1 MTGKKKSLMIDSIEK
16 AMEPTEQTTNL
27 SEIKNQSVSWPRL
40 EPEDIPTVF
49 INEKQIELTE
59 IEAFNVPSL
68 MDRFSWTRN
77 ELPSKGYFNAFHQ
90 DAFQSTR
97 KSNKWF
103 YALVNNVKIYI
114 SLGSKIKLKTI
125 EPSYSDSEL
134 DLADRNNNNVLIL
147 NGGIIEGES
156 LYINNLV
163 DFYNSLCKIEK
174 TLDLSKACVYSS
186 TLEIGSGYIKN
197 STIFS
202 SSIIGNHIS
211 INENECKESSINVKG
226 GITIL
231 KSNLNKFRFGN
242 WSKGGVSL
250 NINNVSIW
258 DFNINARSPGV
269 YTVKHRSHYGVI
281 QGIDSNEFMLVT
293 TNDRCSEIV
302 GMYIK
307 NRIVTSADLKND
319 DRFKSAFQPAP
330 ESFSYQPNLPTIV
343 PENNIQKFI
352 FSLFNNQYTPNLS
365 SNSFMHQSIWSQ
377 YDHIKAQI
385 ESRLNLW
392 ELMESLK

>member
-1 MTGKKKSLMIDSIEK
+1 MTSKKKSLMIDSIEK

-68 MDRFSWTRN
+68 RNRYSNARN
-77 ELPSKGYFNAFHQ
+77 ETCSKGYFNAFHQ

-97 KSNKWF
+97 KNNKWF
-103 YALVNNVKIYI
+103 YALVNEVKIYI
-114 SLGSKIKLKTI
+114 SLGSKIKLKAI

-134 DLADRNNNNVLIL
+134 DLADRNNNILIL
-147 NGGIIEGES
+147 NAGMIEGGS

-163 DFYNSLCKIEK
+163 NFYNSLCKIENS
-174 TLDLSKACVYSS
+174 LDLSKVCVHSS
-186 TLEIGSGYIKN
+186 KLETSSGCIKN
-197 STIFS
+197 STISS
-202 SSIIGNHIS
+202 SSIVGNHVF

-226 GITIL
+226 RITIL
-231 KSNLNKFRFGN
+231 KSNLNKFRFSN
-242 WSKGGVSL
+242 WSTDDVSFV
-250 NINNVSIW
+250 INDVSIW
-258 DFNINARSPGV
+258 DFNINARSPGL

-293 TNDRCSEIV
+293 TNDHRSEIV
-302 GMYIK
+302 GMYVK
-307 NRIVTSADLKND
+307 DRIITAADLKND
-319 DRFKSAFQPAP
+319 DRFKPVFQPIP
-330 ESFSYQPNLPTIV
+330 ESFSYQPNVPTIV

-365 SNSFMHQSIWSQ
+365 SSTFTNQSIWSQ

-392 ELMESLK
+392 EMMESLK